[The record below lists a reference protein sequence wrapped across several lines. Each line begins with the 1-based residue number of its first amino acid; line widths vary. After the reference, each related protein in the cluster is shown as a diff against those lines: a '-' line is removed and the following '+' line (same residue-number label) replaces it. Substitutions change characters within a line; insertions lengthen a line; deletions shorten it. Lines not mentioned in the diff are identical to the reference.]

1 MKIFATRLL
10 CVVFVCVP
18 FFDYVLISL
27 FRVVCEDQ
35 PLSGQEAGVQ
45 EEDAREE
52 VFPEPRL

>member
-1 MKIFATRLL
+1 M
-10 CVVFVCVP
+10 VFVCVP